1 MYFLP
6 GDNLIDCPEV
16 QYFQK
21 NKTSFIDKFVFL
33 SEPRLI
39 KNMQEA

>member
-21 NKTSFIDKFVFL
+21 KNKTSFIDKLVFPL
-33 SEPRLI
+33 EL
-39 KNMQEA
+39 